1 MTEANSETAVLGL
14 LMRLAQSSSQALQ
27 SPQTICPNILQVW
40 IAVADDGKAP
50 HQLTLYLLSD
60 VRPLLSSSDLYDKD
74 LALHGKESSLAWV
87 VCSFINGRSKD
98 DPRTEMSSSH
108 LLSHRPAQ
116 GSKLVINGSS
126 PRPDKEHD
134 YHGWY
139 NEEHGPMLSLVPGWN
154 ENQRYRLEK
163 SYGDVETASFYG
175 FNYYDEHNGLG
186 GPEWRASTNTEW
198 TQRVRSNHEKPNIR
212 RVWKV
217 EHT

>member
-1 MTEANSETAVLGL
+1 MTEENSKMAVPGL
-14 LMRLAQSSSQALQ
+14 LMRLTQSSSHAHR
-27 SPQTICPNILQVW
+27 SPQTPCPNILQVW
-40 IAVADDGKAP
+40 TAIADDGKAP
-50 HQLTLYLLSD
+50 HQLTLYHLSD
-60 VRPLLSSSDLYDKD
+60 VRPLLSSSDLYDSD
-74 LALHGKESSLAWV
+74 VLSHGEETSLAWV

-98 DPRTEMSSSH
+98 ETKTSSTH
-108 LLSHRPAQ
+108 LLSHSPAE

-163 SYGDVETASFYG
+163 NYGDVETASFYG
-175 FNYYDEHNGLG
+175 FNYYDEENGLG
-186 GPEWRASTNTEW
+186 GPEWKASTNTEW
-198 TQRVRSNHEKPNIR
+198 TQRVRNNHEKPNIR
-212 RVWKV
+212 RVWKI

>member
-1 MTEANSETAVLGL
+1 MTEENSETPIPGL
-14 LMRLAQSSSQALQ
+14 LMRLASPHAIATPQSLFSDALQ
-27 SPQTICPNILQVW
+27 IWT
-40 IAVADDGKAP
+40 AVADDEKAP
-50 HQLTLYLLSD
+50 HQLTLYHLSD

-74 LALHGKESSLAWV
+74 AASHGGDASLAWV

-98 DPRTEMSSSH
+98 DSVSKTGSSH
-108 LLSHRPAQ
+108 LLSHKPSQ

-154 ENQRYRLEK
+154 ENQRYRMEK
-163 SYGDVETASFYG
+163 NYGDIETGKFYG
-175 FNYYDEHNGLG
+175 FNYYDEQNGLG
-186 GPEWRASTNTEW
+186 GPEWKASTNTEW

-217 EHT
+217 EQF

>member
-1 MTEANSETAVLGL
+1 MAEKSSEASIPGL
-14 LMRLAQSSSQALQ
+14 LMRLTNSHATST
-27 SPQTICPNILQVW
+27 PQPPLSDVLQVW
-40 IAVADDGKAP
+40 TAVADDEKVP
-50 HQLTLYLLSD
+50 HQLTLYHLGD
-60 VRPLLSSSDLYDKD
+60 VRPLLSSSDLYDID
-74 LALHGKESSLAWV
+74 AASLGTDASLAWV

-98 DPRTEMSSSH
+98 GPHSKTRPTH
-108 LLSHRPAQ
+108 LLSHSPAQ

-126 PRPDKEHD
+126 PRADKEHD

-163 SYGDVETASFYG
+163 SYGDIETAKFYG
-175 FNYYDEHNGLG
+175 LNYYDEQNGLG
-186 GPEWRASTNTEW
+186 GPEWKASTNTEW

-217 EHT
+217 EHV

>member
-1 MTEANSETAVLGL
+1 MTEENKETPAPGL
-14 LMRLAQSSSQALQ
+14 LIRLAQSNSQALRP
-27 SPQTICPNILQVW
+27 PQTPCPNILQVW
-40 IAVADDGKAP
+40 TAVADDGETP
-50 HQLTLYLLSD
+50 SQLTLYHLSD
-60 VRPLLSSSDLYDKD
+60 VRPLLSSADLYDKD
-74 LALHGKESSLAWV
+74 AASSGEATSLAWV

-98 DPRTEMSSSH
+98 DNKKTNLTH
-108 LLSHRPAQ
+108 LLSHKPAE

-163 SYGDVETASFYG
+163 SYGDVETAKFYG

-186 GPEWRASTNTEW
+186 GPEWKASTNTEW
-198 TQRVRSNHEKPNIR
+198 TQRVRSNHEKPNVR
-212 RVWKV
+212 RVWKI